1 MMLLRTAAFYLALV
15 PLTLYHGA
23 VAVLASK
30 DGNHRKADQAGQ
42 RWARTLLTIADVQV
56 EVSGL
61 EHVPQGTGLVIV
73 SNHRSNLDAL
83 VQFDSL
89 KTLSMRFMAK
99 TELYKI
105 PIFRTVLKSMN
116 MVRVDRQAGPAGV
129 AELKARLKNL
139 FENGHSLAVY
149 PEGTRSRANDVL
161 PFKKGPFVTAYSGN
175 AAVLPITMFGTDRS
189 WKPGDWKIRSGTVQ
203 IVILPPLHADPDAAD
218 PVEDLRKRTQT
229 VIEATYQALSNA
241 GSD

>member
-1 MMLLRTAAFYLALV
+1 MMLLRTAVFYLALV

-30 DGNHRKADQAGQ
+30 RGNHGRADQAGQ
-42 RWARTLLTIADVQV
+42 RWARTLLTIAGV
-56 EVSGL
+56 EVEVTGL
-61 EHVPQGTGLVIV
+61 ENVPHGTGLVIV
-73 SNHRSNLDAL
+73 SNHLSNLDAL

-149 PEGTRSRANDVL
+149 PEGTRSRAGGL
-161 PFKKGPFVTAYSGN
+161 LTFKKGPFVTAYSGN

-203 IVILPPLHADPDAAD
+203 IVVHPPLHADADAVD
-218 PVEDLRKRTQT
+218 PVDDLRQRTQST
-229 VIEATYQALSNA
+229 IETTYRALSTA
-241 GSD
+241 ASD